1 LPLDQFYLDYRRTA
15 LEPGEF
21 VAAVRIPPRAPGQR
35 LSAWKV
41 SKRYDQ
47 DISAVCLAVWLH
59 ENDQA
64 VLEARVGVGGM
75 AATPK
80 RAVRAE
86 AALTGRPLDP
96 DSVEAAIAALALDF
110 SPMTDMRASSAYR
123 MQVAGNLLRRLHLER
138 QQSGA
143 ALRVEQVSA
152 S

>member
-1 LPLDQFYLDYRRTA
+1 
-15 LEPGEF
+15 
-21 VAAVRIPPRAPGQR
+21 
-35 LSAWKV
+35 
-41 SKRYDQ
+41 
-47 DISAVCLAVWLH
+47 
-59 ENDQA
+59 
-64 VLEARVGVGGM
+64 GGM

-96 DSVEAAIAALALDF
+96 DSVEAAIAALAQDF

-143 ALRVEQVSA
+143 ALRVEQVGA